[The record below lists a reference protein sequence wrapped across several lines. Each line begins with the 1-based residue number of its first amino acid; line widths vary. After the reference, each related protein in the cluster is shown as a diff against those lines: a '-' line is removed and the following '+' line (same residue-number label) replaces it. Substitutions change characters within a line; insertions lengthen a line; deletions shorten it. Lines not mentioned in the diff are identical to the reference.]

1 MSYPWKF
8 QPSQE
13 TIPISTDF
21 QQNMPKVII
30 KKIILLTS
38 MTSEQHSKGL
48 DKKRE
53 FSPASLFGRL
63 DCCMYTE
70 NQHVFRIKS
79 LASWLLLVV

>member
-1 MSYPWKF
+1 
-8 QPSQE
+8 
-13 TIPISTDF
+13 
-21 QQNMPKVII
+21 
-30 KKIILLTS
+30 
-38 MTSEQHSKGL
+38 MTAEQHSIGL

-53 FSPASLFGRL
+53 FSLATLFGSL